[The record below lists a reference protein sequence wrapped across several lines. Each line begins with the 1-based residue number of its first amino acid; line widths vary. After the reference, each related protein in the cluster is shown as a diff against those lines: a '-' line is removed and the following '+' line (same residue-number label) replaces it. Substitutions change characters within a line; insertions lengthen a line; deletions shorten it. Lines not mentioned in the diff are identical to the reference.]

1 MFDYDRHADVFL
13 LAYPNGK
20 DKALSLAAFS
30 LETMKWERVVPKGP
44 AIPQT
49 KNGKIFG
56 YYDPRYNAFVV
67 QGRRGNRM
75 WVYRHSR

>member
-1 MFDYDRHADVFL
+1 VFDYDQHADVFL
-13 LAYPNGK
+13 LAYKPKGK
-20 DKALSLAAFS
+20 EVSLAAFS
-30 LETMKWERVVPKGP
+30 LKTMKWERVVPKGP

-67 QGRRGNRM
+67 QGRRVNQM